1 MIKVKTWVTEQYI
14 DNFLSKTD
22 YDIRK
27 SKNGRWIDQKCTPD
41 VISFIAD
48 CILEFAKNNGIK
60 KGFTTND
67 IWFSNYAIE
76 NAVAAFDKPR
86 PDTSAARNEYDKFF
100 GQPLKLLGYS
110 KILIETKKKNQN
122 YYIINDLDLLAYI
135 SLREINAL
143 TFIQKY
149 NEKVLKDSGIYS
161 YFNSFFRYQDKDSF
175 ETLKNAFGNFTKT
188 NTKING
194 DLECGRIFTKVINP
208 LALKYGSYGTEKGHL
223 SKEPISL
230 DMLMYNRDNFR
241 DIYLGKPKNVTRHE
255 YCLSKGIKYSEGYGK
270 YSSEKAKRFIRLF
283 NDSFRNGITEVKP
296 EINLG
301 PAINM
306 HHIFPESDF
315 PELSGYLENLI
326 ALTPNQHFIEA
337 HPMGNT
343 HLVDKNYQIICLLT
357 KAEMIYKNIKSHENK
372 IYNLRNFLYVLKV
385 GFNDDQFMNF
395 NISTYDELL
404 RTINCCAA

>member
-1 MIKVKTWVTEQYI
+1 MKVWINNQYI
-14 DNFLSKTD
+14 DNFLNKTD

-27 SKNGRWIDQKCTPD
+27 THNGRWIDQKCTSD
-41 VISFIAD
+41 VLSFIAD
-48 CILEFAKNNGIK
+48 CILEFTKRNGIN

-67 IWFSNYAIE
+67 IWFLDYSIN
-76 NAVAAFDKPR
+76 NAVDAFNKPR
-86 PDTSAARNEYDKFF
+86 PDSTAARNEYDKFF

-110 KILIETKKKNQN
+110 KILIETKKNNQN
-122 YYIINDLDLLAYI
+122 YYVINDFDLLEYL

-149 NEKVLKDSGIYS
+149 NEKVLKDSGLYS
-161 YFNSFFRYQDKDSF
+161 YFDRFFKYQDKETFNDLKESF
-175 ETLKNAFGNFTKT
+175 CTFTKSFT
-188 NTKING
+188 NINK
-194 DLECGRIFTKVINP
+194 DLECGRIFTKVLNP
-208 LALKYGSYGTEKGHL
+208 LAFKYGSRGTERGYL
-223 SKEPISL
+223 SKEPITL

-255 YCLSKGIKYSEGYGK
+255 YCLQNGIEYSEGYGK
-270 YSSEKAKRFIRLF
+270 YSSEKAKRFIRIF

-296 EINLG
+296 DQNPG

-315 PELSGYLENLI
+315 PELSGYIENLI

-343 HLVDKNYQIICLLT
+343 HIVDKNYQIICLLT
-357 KAEMIYKNIKSHENK
+357 KAEMIYNNIKTSDNK
-372 IYNLRNFLYVLKV
+372 IYDLRKFLYVLKV
-385 GFNDDQFMNF
+385 GFDNEVFMHFNLNSYND
-395 NISTYDELL
+395 LL
-404 RTINCCAA
+404 RTINCCA